1 MHLSILLLQQENEE
15 VRKTLDRDGWHLQ
28 ADHDTGGMRARHP
41 HVPDQKVARRR
52 LNDLGLLTSRQCRI
66 EFLP

>member
-1 MHLSILLLQQENEE
+1 MQVSILLLQQGNEE

-28 ADHDTGGMRARHP
+28 ADYDTGGMRARHP
-41 HVPDQKVARRR
+41 QVPDQNVARRR